1 MEAVI
6 QGKLSLLTKERWIV
20 VLNPAGP
27 ECAKK
32 NQRVGGCIWLIRG
45 PLITIF
51 RGIVKDKT
59 GLGIVTALKFIIED
73 HPVLAVGAYWAIKPR
88 EEMSG
93 LWGKVLSVLKR
104 DGLHGSPLAYVQNLV
119 SRLVQEHALKYG
131 GVSTELVVGDLNTN
145 RRNETGGSHSGF
157 EEWLAGTGLSDEIGE
172 DDGLRGSVLK
182 TFWQVESEVSR
193 IDHVLI
199 SSGTASQIVQ
209 YGVSKSV
216 MWVGI
221 TDHRPIWASILID
234 TKIKFRKRV
243 AKVYEQPTNMPKL
256 VKPADKLKYQQD
268 MSRFNLTLGKPETLD
283 EASYQLET
291 IYLKSVSVMKNI
303 FPKNTPKNLGQN
315 WSTPSMALKCQ
326 LLFLT
331 LVRRVIVN
339 CKTNNRNMRRH
350 IKHHVAKWTRSV
362 AKLRF
367 KNDDERFR
375 VMRWTGR
382 GREYWLALEDITY
395 VKILGAVSRDLLQV
409 LNLMHTSKK
418 EDDSRGWSDHKDR
431 MIKCLK
437 QKKVGVVIRSVLRKT
452 KAPLTIDY
460 IKKDG
465 HFSAEYKAIYQ
476 EITDFFGNEW
486 FVGKPEQMQGIHDPS
501 SEWEQTMRDE
511 LLFLEATAHHGVPP
525 ALVKCLL

>member
-1 MEAVI
+1 
-6 QGKLSLLTKERWIV
+6 
-20 VLNPAGP
+20 
-27 ECAKK
+27 
-32 NQRVGGCIWLIRG
+32 
-45 PLITIF
+45 
-51 RGIVKDKT
+51 
-59 GLGIVTALKFIIED
+59 
-73 HPVLAVGAYWAIKPR
+73 
-88 EEMSG
+88 
-93 LWGKVLSVLKR
+93 
-104 DGLHGSPLAYVQNLV
+104 
-119 SRLVQEHALKYG
+119 
-131 GVSTELVVGDLNTN
+131 
-145 RRNETGGSHSGF
+145 
-157 EEWLAGTGLSDEIGE
+157 
-172 DDGLRGSVLK
+172 
-182 TFWQVESEVSR
+182 
-193 IDHVLI
+193 
-199 SSGTASQIVQ
+199 
-209 YGVSKSV
+209 

-315 WSTPSMALKCQ
+315 WSAPAMALKSQ

-339 CKTNNRNMRRH
+339 CKANNRNMRRH

-437 QKKVGVVIRSVLRKT
+437 QNKVGVVIRSVLRKT
-452 KAPLTIDY
+452 KVPLTIDH
-460 IKKDG
+460 IEKD
-465 HFSAEYKAIYQ
+465 
-476 EITDFFGNEW
+476 
-486 FVGKPEQMQGIHDPS
+486 
-501 SEWEQTMRDE
+501 
-511 LLFLEATAHHGVPP
+511 
-525 ALVKCLL
+525 